1 MEYWEV
7 DFSVFA
13 PVTFKQ
19 HISFKAE
26 KGTVLSSFYSKI
38 DLSRKPFGFNATVI
52 ALASNKFEAKIAA
65 RVFFE
70 SMLNVLSFQINEPM
84 VIYEENI
91 KLKTPNYS
99 ERMIIKQQDFENA
112 FTNARL
118 FENEESSI
126 TNALSWYSK
135 AVNSNNVIDEF
146 LYLYNVL
153 EILGKKYAASN
164 AHTEGDR
171 TKNKIFQV
179 FMDYDL
185 EENMSEMPNWI
196 NEMNDIRS
204 LIAHGFNVI
213 NYDRIVS
220 INEKLPILKENA
232 RNILKKIIDS
242 KI

>member
-13 PVTFKQ
+13 PVTFEQ

-52 ALASNKFEAKIAA
+52 ARASNKYEAKIAA

-70 SMLNVLSFQINEPM
+70 SMLNILSFEINEPM
-84 VIYEENI
+84 AIYEDNI

-99 ERMIIKQQDFENA
+99 ERMIINQQDFENA
-112 FTNARL
+112 FIKARL
-118 FENEESSI
+118 FENEDKSI

-153 EILGKKYAASN
+153 EILGKKFAAIN
-164 AHTEGDR
+164 EHTSGDG

-179 FMDYDL
+179 FMDYKL
-185 EENMSEMPNWI
+185 EEYRGEMPNWI
-196 NEMNDIRS
+196 NEMNDIRN
-204 LIAHGFNVI
+204 LIAHGFSDI

-220 INEKLPILKENA
+220 INKKLPILKEKA
-232 RNILKKIIDS
+232 RDILKKIIDS
-242 KI
+242 KS